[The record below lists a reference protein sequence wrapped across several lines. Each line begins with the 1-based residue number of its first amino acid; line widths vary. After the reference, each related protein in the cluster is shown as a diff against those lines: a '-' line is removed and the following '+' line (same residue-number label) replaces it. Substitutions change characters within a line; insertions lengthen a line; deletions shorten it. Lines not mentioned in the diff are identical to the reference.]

1 MRVYISTYL
10 NYKIYR
16 VSQRCPFWLDFF
28 NFIFE
33 FIKKDSISQFSL
45 TIGLRMQYVK
55 ETMINMKPLTLLSY
69 LMVVNLCSIIYNQD
83 LGSQNEK
90 NTNTLLV
97 VISIKAST
105 LTYLV
110 K

>member
-1 MRVYISTYL
+1 
-10 NYKIYR
+10 
-16 VSQRCPFWLDFF
+16 
-28 NFIFE
+28 
-33 FIKKDSISQFSL
+33 
-45 TIGLRMQYVK
+45 MQYVK

-90 NTNTLLV
+90 NNNTLLV